1 MPSAFLVIGFW
12 APYSKS
18 QVRAKSKYDD
28 NNNNNCWMNVL
39 ALCEKEEERRKGLVE
54 LYESKWSGNKKKEN
68 TKKKDP
74 ERAKSILETDV
85 D

>member
-1 MPSAFLVIGFW
+1 MPSAFLVIGFC

-39 ALCEKEEERRKGLVE
+39 ALCEEEESGRIVRVKVEWKKEEGEEEEKG
-54 LYESKWSGNKKKEN
+54 SGKGEIYFGN
-68 TKKKDP
+68 
-74 ERAKSILETDV
+74 
-85 D
+85 